1 MVKRKCFKCGTELDK
16 NAVYCPECGVNIQEY
31 FNQNKNTL
39 IMGKQPKDNMVIEP
53 EPKIGKFTALCL
65 LGCIFIP
72 LIGWII
78 LIFYL
83 WTFNNRKKEWR
94 EKQMINELQ
103 KINKK
108 AI

>member
-1 MVKRKCFKCGTELDK
+1 MVKRKCFKCGTEVDK

-31 FNQNKNTL
+31 FDKNKKTL
-39 IMGKQPKDNMVIEP
+39 IIGKSPVDSLVIEP

-65 LGCIFIP
+65 LGCIFLP
-72 LIGWII
+72 VLGWII

-94 EKQMINELQ
+94 EKQMLNELQ
-103 KINKK
+103 MMNKK